1 MKSIKAVVLAGGLG
15 TRLRPITCTTPKPL
29 CKILGE
35 SVIERL
41 IRLMPQWNINEVSI
55 STMYKSDSFYNL
67 NEKLSSKLKITYV
80 TEPKPLGSAGGAKY
94 AAGALDIEDS
104 DIFLIL
110 SGDGIFDFDLK
121 KAIEFHQ
128 AKNSDVTII
137 TTLTKEPLEYG
148 VILSDKNGKIYSF
161 TEKPNWANVKSNTV
175 NTGIYL
181 INGNIFK
188 EIPNNR
194 TFDFSNDLFP
204 FLMCNNKILY
214 AYETAGYWCDIGDIA
229 AYYRCNMEA
238 LAGKISNIDF
248 SDALTENELREQN
261 INFKSPCYIS
271 KFSKIAQNAEISSF
285 SVIGK
290 NVVIDENAVINSSI
304 IFDNTVICKNTV
316 ISNAI
321 ICENC
326 LIESDAVIMPGST
339 IGAGTV
345 IQSGAIVSD
354 GINIWPDKTIEKGF
368 CVTDD
373 VFLDSKIGNLY
384 SDEGYYVGS
393 SNAEINSEYIS
404 KLGNAF
410 AKASIKHSNSTSAPF
425 QNIIG
430 VMHDGSA
437 ISALICESLLCG
449 AKSAGIKCYS
459 FTKGFEALAKY
470 ACAEFLTDITLF
482 ASVINKELI
491 IKAFD
496 KNGENLSHEF
506 ERTVES
512 CLKKRLEK
520 NSENVLLDV
529 KETIYFDNL
538 KYGYFCKN
546 VKKIR
551 AEFNT
556 PTPLKGINCIVES
569 YNNASDALK
578 EILQELGSTVL
589 TTNNTNTF
597 DVQIILNNNG
607 LEASVKCKN
616 SLQKN
621 VYFDSYHITAAIISY
636 EISKGNT
643 FGTLPYFASFVFGD
657 DTKKIVKFQNDSLLS
672 YDMCYAVPMLLAIA
686 KSQKKSLYDIY
697 NEIPVFEINIK
708 NINTLDVLGEKRA
721 SVMRY
726 LHEKYGNK
734 NNLQNDGVKISFDKG
749 NVTVVPRR
757 SGGFKIVS
765 EALTAECAEEIGNIM
780 LEEIKNIK

>member
-1 MKSIKAVVLAGGLG
+1 MNSIKAVVLAGGLG

-35 SVIERL
+35 SALERL
-41 IRLMPQWNINEVSI
+41 IRLMPQWHINEVSI
-55 STMYKSDSFYNL
+55 STMYKSDSFHKL
-67 NEKLSSKLKITYV
+67 NEKLKSNLKITYV
-80 TEPKPLGSAGGAKY
+80 TEPKPLGSAGGAKF
-94 AAGALDIEDS
+94 AANALDIEDS

-128 AKNSDVTII
+128 AKNSEVTII
-137 TTLTKEPLEYG
+137 TTRTKEPLEYG

-188 EIPNNR
+188 EIPNSR

-204 FLMCNNKILY
+204 FLMCNNKSLY

-229 AYYRCNMEA
+229 AYYKCNMEA

-248 SDALTENELREQN
+248 SDAFTENELHEQN

-271 KFSKIAQNAEISSF
+271 KSAKIAQNAEINSF

-304 IFDNTVICKNTV
+304 IFNNVFIGKNTV

-326 LIESDAVIMPGST
+326 LIESEAAIMPGTT
-339 IGAGTV
+339 IGAGTI
-345 IQSGAIVSD
+345 IQSAAIVSD
-354 GINIWPDKTIEKGF
+354 GISIWPDKTIEKGF

-373 VFLDSKIGNLY
+373 VFFDSKIGNLY

-393 SNAEINSEYIS
+393 SNAAINSECIS

-410 AKASIKHSNSTSAPF
+410 AKASIKNSNSKSEPF
-425 QNIIG
+425 QNILG

-470 ACAEFLTDITLF
+470 ACTEFLTDITLF

-496 KNGENLSHEF
+496 KNGEKLSREF

-520 NSENVLLDV
+520 NSDNILLDV

-551 AEFNT
+551 AKFNT
-556 PTPLKGINCIVES
+556 NTPLKGIYCTVES
-569 YNNASDALK
+569 CNNASDALK
-578 EILQELGSTVL
+578 EILQELGCTM
-589 TTNNTNTF
+589 NDTNTSNI
-597 DVQIILNNNG
+597 QIILNNNG

-616 SLQKN
+616 SLQKY

-643 FGTLPYFASFVFGD
+643 FDTLPYFASFVFRD
-657 DTKKIVKFQNDSLLS
+657 YAKKIVKFQNNNLLS
-672 YDMCYAVPMLLAIA
+672 YDMCYAVPMLFAIA
-686 KSQKKSLYDIY
+686 KSQNKSLDDIY
-697 NEIPVFEINIK
+697 NEIPVFEINVK
-708 NINTLDVLGEKRA
+708 NIDTLDVCGEKRA

-734 NNLQNDGVKISFDKG
+734 NNLQNDGVKISFDTG
-749 NVTVVPRR
+749 NVIVVPRR

-780 LEEIKNIK
+780 MEEIKNIN